1 MNNEYINENKCYS
14 NNVIEIYEILG
25 IEAAREILMKE
36 IIEVVEHAS
45 EYINI
50 RHILLLCD
58 SMTSKGELIS
68 INRQGIKK
76 SDIGPLAK
84 SSFEDTTDQLIKSS
98 IFSEIDNLTGVSSNI
113 MMGQIINSGTG
124 YSDILLDENQLLSQL
139 SQTGI
144 PEEEFY
150 EIDQTNIDT
159 LLDVD
164 DDQDD
169 CNDENFKFSF
179 E

>member
-36 IIEVVEHAS
+36 IIEIVEHAS

-76 SDIGPLAK
+76 SDIGLWLNLILK
-84 SSFEDTTDQLIKSS
+84 IQLI
-98 IFSEIDNLTGVSSNI
+98 N
-113 MMGQIINSGTG
+113 
-124 YSDILLDENQLLSQL
+124 
-139 SQTGI
+139 
-144 PEEEFY
+144 
-150 EIDQTNIDT
+150 
-159 LLDVD
+159 
-164 DDQDD
+164 
-169 CNDENFKFSF
+169 
-179 E
+179 